1 MQIRTSSAF
10 FVFGCL
16 FLVAG
21 GSGCGS
27 SPSSPSSSAVDPA
40 AFAQKYKIA
49 DNQIPNWTQDPST
62 DPSANW
68 SGTDLVASGIDGG
81 NERYDSRG
89 FKQGLF
95 QTLDGPNQQQCNF
108 RAMDFGTDANATT
121 MFTYAVQNAGATVPV
136 PPFAISVA
144 AGETVIGGATVFAH
158 FKASYFEVYMTGY
171 ADTASAISDSELFL
185 TVFQTDTN

>member
-1 MQIRTSSAF
+1 MQIRTSIAF

-21 GSGCGS
+21 SSGCGS
-27 SPSSPSSSAVDPA
+27 SPSSPAVDPA
-40 AFAQKYKIA
+40 AFAKKYKIA
-49 DNQIPNWTQDPST
+49 DNQIQNWTQDPST

-68 SGTDLVASGIDGG
+68 SGTDLVSSGIDGG

-95 QTLDGPNQQQCNF
+95 QTLDGPSQQQCNF

-121 MFTYAVQNAGATVPV
+121 MFTYSVQGAGATVPV
-136 PPFAISVA
+136 PPFDISVA
-144 AGETVIGGATVFAH
+144 AGEAVMGGATVFAH

-171 ADTASAISDSELFL
+171 ADTASAIADSAPFL